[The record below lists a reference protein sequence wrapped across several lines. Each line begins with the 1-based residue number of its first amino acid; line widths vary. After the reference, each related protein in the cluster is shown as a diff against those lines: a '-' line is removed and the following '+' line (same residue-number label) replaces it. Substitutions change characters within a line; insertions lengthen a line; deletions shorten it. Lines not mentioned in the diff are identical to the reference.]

1 MHTRKRINIMSSA
14 NPMYWQEGVG
24 DDDEGK
30 TNEEK
35 DSKNKVVVS
44 SSKSWYLLVNSRRT
58 ATSKEIFIC
67 IEIIPAIN
75 MLSR

>member
-30 TNEEK
+30 KVEEK
-35 DSKNKVVVS
+35 DNKNDHGTC
-44 SSKSWYLLVNSRRT
+44 W
-58 ATSKEIFIC
+58 
-67 IEIIPAIN
+67 
-75 MLSR
+75 